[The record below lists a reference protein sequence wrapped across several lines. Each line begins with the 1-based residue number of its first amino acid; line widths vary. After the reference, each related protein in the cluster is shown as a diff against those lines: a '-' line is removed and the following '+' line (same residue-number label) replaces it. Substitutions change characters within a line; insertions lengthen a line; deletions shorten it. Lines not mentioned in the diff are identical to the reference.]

1 VTARRNGPPRIVY
14 LITSSGMGGAER
26 QVRNLALGF
35 RRRGWDVGVISMLP
49 LEPPLSDLADHG
61 IRTATLGMRRGLAD
75 PRGLLRLRAIL
86 RRWKPDVLHAHM
98 VHANMLARLSRL
110 VTRTPVVISTMHS
123 QNQGRQWRYAA
134 YRVTDR
140 LSNVTTAVSAGA
152 LDEAVRRGAA
162 RPGRILL
169 VPNGI
174 DLAEYTPNAPARE
187 DVRTALGL
195 TREFV
200 WLAVGRLV
208 EAKDYA
214 TMIIAFGHVHDNHP
228 EARLLI
234 AGTGP
239 LEQSI
244 KASIRQA
251 GLEKDV
257 VLLGLRPDVPALMQA
272 ADGFVMS
279 SAWEGLPM
287 VLLEAAASGLPIIST
302 DVGGSRDAV
311 IDGVSGYI
319 VRSGDGAALS
329 RAMQK
334 VMTMPVGQRVDL
346 GEAGRAHAARSFDLQ
361 AIVETWQAL
370 YLAQLRRAAEGHS
383 PPAS

>member
-1 VTARRNGPPRIVY
+1 
-14 LITSSGMGGAER
+14 
-26 QVRNLALGF
+26 
-35 RRRGWDVGVISMLP
+35 
-49 LEPPLSDLADHG
+49 
-61 IRTATLGMRRGLAD
+61 
-75 PRGLLRLRAIL
+75 
-86 RRWKPDVLHAHM
+86 
-98 VHANMLARLSRL
+98 
-110 VTRTPVVISTMHS
+110 
-123 QNQGRQWRYAA
+123 
-134 YRVTDR
+134 
-140 LSNVTTAVSAGA
+140 
-152 LDEAVRRGAA
+152 
-162 RPGRILL
+162 
-169 VPNGI
+169 
-174 DLAEYTPNAPARE
+174 
-187 DVRTALGL
+187 L